1 MMQSLSLSQ
10 LVPILNA
17 QLAKTDAYFY
27 GVSTDTRT
35 IKEGDLFVA
44 LSGIQFD
51 AHDFLQVAKEKGAS
65 GALVNRF
72 MEVGLPQLKVK
83 DTRQSLGDLAA
94 FNRRQFEGAVI
105 AVTGS
110 NGKTTAKEM
119 MAAILCCRGEVL
131 ATRGNL
137 NNDIGAPLTLL
148 SLSKNHAYAVI
159 ELGASAIGEIAYTSK
174 LTQPH
179 VSVLTNASNAHV
191 EGFGSLA
198 GVVQAKGEIFD
209 VLEDKNG
216 VAIINAD
223 DAHASVWLERA
234 KNKKIKT
241 FSINAQSGADYFAT
255 NITVNKIGQVGFYL
269 HTPVGEIDIQLNLLG
284 KHNVGNAL
292 AAAAATLAVG
302 ASLYDVKF
310 GLEAM
315 QPVSGRL
322 NAKIGINNNGL
333 IDDTYNANP
342 NSMRAA
348 IDCLAELPNKKI
360 LVIGDMAELG
370 DEACDDHAQVGIYAK
385 QKKIQAL
392 YGIGP
397 LSAHAVAEFGQGAI
411 SFDNHQAVIDHLKN
425 ETQPFTVLVK
435 GSRSAHMEVVI
446 HALLKAEE
454 K

>member
-44 LSGIQFD
+44 LSGVQFD
-51 AHDFLQVAKEKGAS
+51 AHDFLQAAKEKGAS

-72 MEVGLPQLKVK
+72 MDVELPQLKVK

-94 FNRRQFEGAVI
+94 FNRCQFEGPVI

-110 NGKTTAKEM
+110 NGKTTTKEM

-209 VLEDKNG
+209 VLENTKG

-223 DAHASVWLERA
+223 DNHAPIWLERA
-234 KNKKIKT
+234 KNKKIKK
-241 FSINAQSGADYFAT
+241 FSTNAQSGADYFAT

-269 HTPVGEIDIQLNLLG
+269 HAPVGEIDIQLNLLG
-284 KHNVGNAL
+284 KHNIGNAL

-322 NAKIGINNNGL
+322 NAKIGINNNGV

-370 DEACDDHAQVGIYAK
+370 DDAFDEHAKIGVYAK
-385 QKKIQAL
+385 QKDIHCL

-397 LSAHAVAEFGQGAI
+397 LSARAVAGFGQGAI
-411 SFDNHQAVIDHLKN
+411 GFDNHQAVIEHLKN
-425 ETQPFTVLVK
+425 ETQPFTALVK
-435 GSRSAHMEVVI
+435 GSRSAHMEVVV